1 MRHSLLLVAV
11 LLALVGCDRETT
23 DWTPVME
30 ETSTVFLRDQ
40 VDKSLEM
47 LEALRAR
54 LSVCPD
60 ADAREDAARLKT
72 ALLHLRHY
80 YLPMVE
86 AREEAYNAYRLY
98 HLKRRSEVGHHLD
111 SARQILEAVA
121 SHGGGPMV
129 SEMGRLTGQVLQV
142 GEAVRLGSRE
152 AVPRFQQ
159 LISSLNLKA
168 MKGDLIL
175 NSDAVHTQGATGLR

>member
-1 MRHSLLLVAV
+1 MRRSLLLTAV

-47 LEALRAR
+47 LEAL
-54 LSVCPD
+54 
-60 ADAREDAARLKT
+60 
-72 ALLHLRHY
+72 
-80 YLPMVE
+80 
-86 AREEAYNAYRLY
+86 
-98 HLKRRSEVGHHLD
+98 
-111 SARQILEAVA
+111 
-121 SHGGGPMV
+121 
-129 SEMGRLTGQVLQV
+129 QV
-142 GEAVRLGSRE
+142 GEAVRFGSRE

-159 LISSLNLKA
+159 LIPSLNLKA

-175 NSDAVHTQGATGLR
+175 NSDTARTQGG